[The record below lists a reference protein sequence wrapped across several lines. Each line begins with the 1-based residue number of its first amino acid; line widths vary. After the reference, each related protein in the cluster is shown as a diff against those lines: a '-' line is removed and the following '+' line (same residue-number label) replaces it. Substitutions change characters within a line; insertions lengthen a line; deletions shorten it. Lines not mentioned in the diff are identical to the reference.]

1 MSVFSEAKLSQ
12 SDVSVGG
19 SVLKYDMIL
28 NPTENA
34 DLSVYISFQH
44 YWIFLHSHGKDIEL
58 FSFLNTT
65 YNTEKAIWVLMRN
78 KVLI

>member
-44 YWIFLHSHGKDIEL
+44 Y
-58 FSFLNTT
+58 
-65 YNTEKAIWVLMRN
+65 
-78 KVLI
+78 